1 VVRSPELGSPNRAPG
16 LGFTVGT
23 RGRGLQE

>member
-16 LGFTVGT
+16 LWFALGT
-23 RGRGLQE
+23 KGRGLQE